1 MTKEPAKQ
9 TNKDNEDLTPY
20 VTKGG
25 KIVLENAPEMW
36 RGGRYAAESA
46 WKHGVKKPI
55 GKLWFKWDAHTIGK
69 DANTIYDIVNSMDR
83 MAASAMVVSRE
94 YAELYKEMATK
105 INIYI
110 KDLDSEDY
118 YYGHA
123 YEMFDQSVAAINYI
137 FAKLLKISPLFK
149 TGGVFKEGDEKKQKR
164 LPQNLRDL
172 IETVEEEDVV
182 ITFTPEDT
190 PLEVVNKNLGNI
202 TAFNPLKEGKSVSVS
217 KVSLG
222 RWFGG
227 LAKELK
233 DRFYAGEHKMVE
245 PYERKLQMYPFVIY
259 GEGWKDLDRQAYDD
273 LTKPAIEM
281 LDMVEDEHEKQKQER
296 KKEEKKS
303 GSKKSEEKPKEE
315 KQSSDNSDEISK
327 KIKNIVEKEEEYKQP
342 TEEKEESPNPNPNPD
357 EEEEPKKE
365 NKKKEKKAPKKEKK
379 KKAHWYSWS

>member
-202 TAFNPLKEGKSVSVS
+202 TDLEINELGEVLTFYTMPKRSIFRIFSSNKETI
-217 KVSLG
+217 
-222 RWFGG
+222 FTI
-227 LAKELK
+227 K
-233 DRFYAGEHKMVE
+233 D
-245 PYERKLQMYPFVIY
+245 I
-259 GEGWKDLDRQAYDD
+259 
-273 LTKPAIEM
+273 
-281 LDMVEDEHEKQKQER
+281 
-296 KKEEKKS
+296 
-303 GSKKSEEKPKEE
+303 
-315 KQSSDNSDEISK
+315 K
-327 KIKNIVEKEEEYKQP
+327 KIGEDVILVEL
-342 TEEKEESPNPNPNPD
+342 D
-357 EEEEPKKE
+357 
-365 NKKKEKKAPKKEKK
+365 
-379 KKAHWYSWS
+379 